1 VAPAGRVIAVDVL
14 PLAPIAGV
22 EFLEGDFMEAST
34 LQALESLL
42 GGTEVDLVM
51 SDMAPNLSGNR
62 TMDQP
67 RSMALVE
74 AACEFAESALK
85 QGGDFLAKAFQGV
98 GFDEFVRHARSRFGT
113 VKVLKPKASR
123 PESREIYLLARAYRM
138 V

>member
-1 VAPAGRVIAVDVL
+1 VGPAGRVIAVDL
-14 PLAPIAGV
+14 LAFAPIPGV
-22 EFLEGDFMEAST
+22 EFLEGDFLEAST
-34 LQALESLL
+34 LQGLEALL

-62 TMDQP
+62 AMDQP

-74 AACEFAESALK
+74 AACHFAESVLRP
-85 QGGDFLAKAFQGV
+85 GGDFLAKAFQGE
-98 GFDEFVRHARSRFGT
+98 GFDALVAHARSHFRT

>member
-1 VAPAGRVIAVDVL
+1 
-14 PLAPIAGV
+14 
-22 EFLEGDFMEAST
+22 
-34 LQALESLL
+34 
-42 GGTEVDLVM
+42 
-51 SDMAPNLSGNR
+51 
-62 TMDQP
+62 
-67 RSMALVE
+67 MALVE